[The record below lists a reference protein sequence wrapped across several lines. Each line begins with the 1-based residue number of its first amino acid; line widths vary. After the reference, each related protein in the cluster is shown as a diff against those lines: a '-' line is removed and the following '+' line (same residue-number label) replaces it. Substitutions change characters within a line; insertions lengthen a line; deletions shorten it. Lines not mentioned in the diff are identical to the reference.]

1 MEHKRNRPEWMRG
14 ASVLGLALALIA
26 AAPAAAQDAG
36 STPPN
41 ASTPANDP
49 APAPTA
55 GADTDANQ
63 LEEIVVTARKTA
75 ENLQTTPVSI
85 SSLSADTLAER
96 NVFSVAQ
103 VANLTPNLN
112 ILAAPSN
119 GAGAIIYL
127 RGIGAIGSTADADPP
142 VTIYVDGVVQPRP
155 TGNAFDLPDVERI
168 EVLRG
173 PQGTLFG
180 RNTTGGAISIVT
192 SRPTEEFGGKAQIS
206 YGRYNDARAS
216 VVLNTGELGETS
228 LKAKLT
234 FQTRSTDGYIKTVGR
249 GASTSA
255 GYSDNLGLSL
265 TLEGD
270 LSDTITVSNRI
281 DYNKLNALPA
291 YQLVFANPNAA
302 TYFGNS
308 PANGG
313 PPAFISPDPQKDG
326 FYIDPRRLFDPSAEA
341 WSNTLIV
348 TADLSESAQLKS
360 ITGYRELD
368 QRQSGQLGGSALR
381 GVVSNPLVVGQPV
394 ENVNP
399 LVTPYDYVKQHQW
412 SQELQLTGT
421 IGDFSYAT
429 GLYYF
434 DEHATDDITV
444 ITNAPNAAGTASART
459 TQVRFF
465 SFDSR
470 SLAAYG
476 QLNWKP
482 ASLEERLE
490 LSGGL
495 RYTEDKKDVVRQ
507 TRVNGTLFG
516 PDPVSKKWD
525 NIGWAASAS
534 YRATDLVMLYARA
547 ASAYRAGGYNATQ
560 IGSPPFDPEKA
571 IAIEGGVKADLFD
584 RRARLNATV
593 FKTFYDDLQI
603 LQRDAVANTNF
614 TSNAAK
620 ATYEGVELEGTI
632 LPGGGF
638 QLDGSLGYVNPKY
651 QEYIF
656 RTAAGEQNLANV
668 ARFPLVAKWTWNVGA
683 QIEIPD
689 TGFGSITPRVEYSFR
704 SSFFFQPIDSL
715 SPNNTRLG
723 AGEKKLLNARLT
735 FADIPLGGV
744 ENLQLQFYGENL
756 TNNRTYEAATD
767 FSYAGTASF
776 SRPRTYGV
784 RLMAEF

>member
-1 MEHKRNRPEWMRG
+1 MNCTGKRPQGMHG
-14 ASVLGLALALIA
+14 ASMLGLALALIA
-26 AAPAAAQDAG
+26 APAAAQDA
-36 STPPN
+36 
-41 ASTPANDP
+41 ASTA
-49 APAPTA
+49 APAA
-55 GADTDANQ
+55 ETDANQ

-75 ENLQTTPVSI
+75 ENLQTAPLSV
-85 SSLSADTLAER
+85 SSLTADSLTER
-96 NVFSVAQ
+96 NITSVAQ
-103 VANLTPNLN
+103 IANITPNLN
-112 ILAAPSN
+112 IVAAPSN
-119 GAGAIIYL
+119 GAGTIVYL
-127 RGIGAIGSTADADPP
+127 RGIGAIGATADADPP

-155 TGNAFDLPDVERI
+155 TGNAFDLPDLERI

-192 SRPTEEFGGKAQIS
+192 SRPTEEFGGKAEIS
-206 YGRYNDARAS
+206 YGRFNDAKAQ
-216 VVLNTGELGETS
+216 VVLNTGELGDS
-228 LKAKLT
+228 SVKAKLT
-234 FQTRSTDGYIKTVGR
+234 FQKRDTDGYIQTNGR
-249 GASTSA
+249 SKRNWV
-255 GYSDNLGLSL
+255 GYSNNLAMSL

-270 LSDTITVSNRI
+270 LSESVTVTNRL
-281 DYNKLNALPA
+281 DYSKLGALPA

-308 PANGG
+308 PAAGG
-313 PPAFISPDPQKDG
+313 PAFFVSPEPQKAD
-326 FYIDPRRLFDPSAEA
+326 FTIDPRRLFDPTAEA
-341 WSNTLIV
+341 WSNTLTV
-348 TADLSESAQLKS
+348 VADLSDSAQLKS

-368 QRQSGQLGGSALR
+368 QRQSGQLGGGALR
-381 GVVSNPLVVGQPV
+381 GAVSNPLVVGQPI

-399 LVTPYDYVKQHQW
+399 LTTPFDYVKQHQW
-412 SQELQLTGT
+412 SQELQLTGEL
-421 IGDFSYAT
+421 GDFNYAT

-434 DEHATDDITV
+434 DEHATDDIVV
-444 ITNAPNAAGTASART
+444 ITNAPNATGTASART

-470 SLAAYG
+470 SVAAYG

-482 ASLEERLE
+482 ASLDERLE
-490 LSGGL
+490 LSAGL

-516 PDPVSKKWD
+516 PNPVSKSWD
-525 NIGWAASAS
+525 NLGWSASAS
-534 YRATDLVMLYARA
+534 YRATDLIMIYGRA
-547 ASAYRAGGYNATQ
+547 ASAYRAGGFNATQ
-560 IGSPPFDPEKA
+560 IGSPAFDPEKA
-571 IAIEGGVKADLFD
+571 IAIEGGVKADFFD
-584 RRARLNATV
+584 RRARTNIAV

-620 ATYEGVELEGTI
+620 ATYEGIEFEGTF

-683 QIEIPD
+683 QIELPD
-689 TGFGSITPRVEYSFR
+689 TGFGTITPRVEYSFR
-704 SSFFFQPIDSL
+704 SSFFFQPIDTL
-715 SPNNTRLG
+715 APNNTRLG
-723 AGEKKLLNARLT
+723 SGEKKLLNARLT
-735 FADIPLGGV
+735 FADIPLGNV
-744 ENLQLQFYGENL
+744 QNLTLQFYGENL
-756 TNNRTYEAATD
+756 TNSRTYESAVD
-767 FSYAGTASF
+767 FGYAGAVSF
-776 SRPRTYGV
+776 SRPKTYGV

>member
-1 MEHKRNRPEWMRG
+1 MMKPTQRRWAQG
-14 ASVLGLALALIA
+14 VSLLGLTLAIGV
-26 AAPAAAQDAG
+26 AAPAAAQEAG

-49 APAPTA
+49 APAPAA
-55 GADTDANQ
+55 GAETDANQ

-75 ENLQTTPVSI
+75 ENLQTTPLSI
-85 SSLSADTLAER
+85 SSLSADSLAER
-96 NVFSVAQ
+96 NVIGVHQ
-103 VANLTPNLN
+103 LANITPNLN
-112 ILAAPSN
+112 IVAAPSN

-127 RGIGAIGSTADADPP
+127 RGIGAIGSTADTDPP

-180 RNTTGGAISIVT
+180 RNTTGGAIQIVT
-192 SRPTEEFGGKAQIS
+192 SRPTEEFGGKAEIS
-206 YGRYNDARAS
+206 YGKYNDAKAS

-234 FQTRSTDGYIKTVGR
+234 FQTRSTDGYIQTVGR
-249 GASTSA
+249 SKSNWA

-291 YQLVFANPNAA
+291 YQLVFANPNAV

-313 PPAFISPDPQKDG
+313 PPAYISPEPQKDG

-341 WSNTLIV
+341 WSNTLVV
-348 TADLSESAQLKS
+348 TADLSDSAQLKS

-381 GVVSNPLVVGQPV
+381 GAVSNPLVVGQPI

-412 SQELQLTGT
+412 SQELQLTGNL
-421 IGDFSYAT
+421 GDFTYAT

-444 ITNAPNAAGTASART
+444 ITNAPNATGTASART

-482 ASLEERLE
+482 ASLDERLE
-490 LSGGL
+490 LSAGL

-507 TRVNGTLFG
+507 TRVNGVLNG
-516 PDPVSKKWD
+516 PNPVSKTWD
-525 NIGWAASAS
+525 NIGWATSAS
-534 YRATDLVMLYARA
+534 FRASDQVMIYGRA

-571 IAIEGGVKADLFD
+571 IALEGGVKADFFD
-584 RRARLNATV
+584 RRARTNIAV

-620 ATYEGVELEGTI
+620 ATYEGVEFEGTF

-651 QEYIF
+651 KEYIF

-683 QIEIPD
+683 QVELAD
-689 TGFGSITPRVEYSFR
+689 TGFGTITPRIEYSFR
-704 SSFFFQPIDSL
+704 SSFFFQPIDAL
-715 SPNNTRLG
+715 SVNNTRLG
-723 AGEKKLLNARLT
+723 SGEKKLLNARLT
-735 FADIPLGGV
+735 FADIPLGDV
-744 ENLQLQFYGENL
+744 ENLSLQFYGENL
-756 TNNRTYEAATD
+756 NNNRVYEAATD

-776 SRPRTYGV
+776 SKPRTYGV
-784 RLMAEF
+784 RLMATF